1 MRLFFA
7 SNLLRSINIIIKLWK
22 TNKLRKTEEVLMSL
36 QPMQAIRVHDYGDI
50 DQLQLEQITR
60 PEPQEGEVLVRV
72 HAAGVNPIDWKVRQ
86 GLRKNMLQMHF
97 PYIPGMEIA
106 GVVQGIGPGVTDLQV
121 GQAVY
126 GQSMKGGYA
135 EYTTTTA
142 DSLGLKPQSLS
153 FDEAAAVPVGAAAA
167 WTGLF
172 EAGKLEAGQR
182 VLVQGAAGGVGLF
195 AVQFARW
202 KGAHVIA
209 TTSGANVEFVR
220 SLGAETVIDYTTTA
234 LTSVV
239 QDVDLVF
246 NVVGGPTLEESVQAL
261 KRGGI
266 LVSLAGQ
273 PAKES
278 VQEREVQVASA
289 FARISAE
296 RLHAFA
302 QLIDAGQIQVV
313 IEKVFPLSEARQA
326 QELSQ
331 RGHGRGRIVLHV
343 A

>member
-1 MRLFFA
+1 M
-7 SNLLRSINIIIKLWK
+7 
-22 TNKLRKTEEVLMSL
+22 
-36 QPMQAIRVHDYGDI
+36 
-50 DQLQLEQITR
+50 
-60 PEPQEGEVLVRV
+60 
-72 HAAGVNPIDWKVRQ
+72 
-86 GLRKNMLQMHF
+86 
-97 PYIPGMEIA
+97 
-106 GVVQGIGPGVTDLQV
+106 
-121 GQAVY
+121 
-126 GQSMKGGYA
+126 
-135 EYTTTTA
+135 
-142 DSLGLKPQSLS
+142 
-153 FDEAAAVPVGAAAA
+153 
-167 WTGLF
+167 
-172 EAGKLEAGQR
+172 
-182 VLVQGAAGGVGLF
+182 
-195 AVQFARW
+195 QFARW